1 MSGYPETVLTKQW
14 KFVRT
19 IKTFTLLSHQDSAGE
34 LLCWCGVVWCDVVWC
49 GVGVTTPAMY
59 ERYIK
64 WLYLTLCWP
73 GDPS

>member
-19 IKTFTLLSHQDSAGE
+19 IKTFTLLSHQDSAGGE
-34 LLCWCGVVWCDVVWC
+34 RWCGRWCWCSQACTEIYQVAV
-49 GVGVTTPAMY
+49 
-59 ERYIK
+59 
-64 WLYLTLCWP
+64 YLTLCWP